1 MNVTFFGHRDA
12 PQEIA
17 KKLETALIEVIEHD
31 GADTFY
37 VGNQG
42 NFDVMVRQTL
52 QKLKKIYPQIE
63 YAAVLAYMPGS
74 CKEDKRTR
82 DDPTI
87 YPEGLEQVPQKF
99 AISKRND
106 WLIEH
111 SDLVIIYTRDNFGY
125 ADKWKECAKKR
136 GKRLINLAGET
147 DDTTK

>member
-1 MNVTFFGHRDA
+1 MNVTFFGHRDT
-12 PQEIA
+12 PQDLA

-63 YAAVLAYMPGS
+63 YAVVLAYMPGS

-87 YPEGLEQVPQKF
+87 YPEGLEQVPPKF
-99 AISKRND
+99 AIVKRNS

-111 SDLVIIYTRDNFGY
+111 SDLVITYSRDSFGG
-125 ADKWKECAKKR
+125 AGKWKEYAKKK
-136 GKRLINLAGET
+136 GKRLINLADET
-147 DDTTK
+147 DDKEK